1 MFNNLLNNFFIQNY
15 RLIFK
20 KQFTLLFIFTFLT
33 ISYTHAQWIQQ
44 TSGVSDDLRDMSF
57 INQNTGWIVGE
68 NGSIL
73 KTTNGGDN
81 WETQNSG
88 TTQNLRSVFFWDEN
102 LGFIAGTDDLLATT
116 NGGATWVYQW
126 TLLTPMND
134 IDFYNENTGWAVGTV
149 GKILHTTNGGT
160 NWEQQT
166 SGTTEHFSKM
176 DFLDSDTGY
185 VVGSNGTIRKTTNG
199 GNSWL
204 GLNSGTSQDLYGV
217 DFINPGTAWVVG
229 YNGTIKKTTNYG
241 LTFVTQ
247 DAGTTR
253 DFNSVDF
260 EVGLTGLRGWVLS
273 PYKLYNSTNGGI
285 TWTEQDMAPN
295 TQGIGQRY
303 FTLNN
308 TTSKYS
314 ELSSTG
320 TIGFVDFSE
329 AITAYI
335 VGDSGTIQKTT
346 NGGVFV
352 SNNNTTIPD
361 MYALHQNYPNPFNP
375 GTTITFDLPK
385 SGFASLIIYDVLGRE
400 VAILLNKRLTAGSY
414 IGKWNAEDYNSGVY
428 FYRLTAGDY
437 VETRK
442 MLLVK

>member
-1 MFNNLLNNFFIQNY
+1 
-15 RLIFK
+15 LIFK
-20 KQFTLLFIFTFLT
+20 KQLTLLFIFTFLT

-44 TSGVSDDLRDMSF
+44 NSNVTVDLRKLSF
-57 INQNTGWIVGE
+57 ININTGWCIGE
-68 NGSIL
+68 NGTIIKTTNGGANWDSLNVGSTQNLRSVKFFDENTGWVVGTDDIL
-73 KTTNGGDN
+73 KTTNGG
-81 WETQNSG
+81 S
-88 TTQNLRSVFFWDEN
+88 
-102 LGFIAGTDDLLATT
+102 
-116 NGGATWVYQW
+116 TWVYQQS
-126 TLLTPMND
+126 TPTPMND
-134 IDFYNENTGWAVGTV
+134 IDFYNANTGWAVGTV
-149 GKILHTTNGGT
+149 GKIFHTTNGGT

-166 SGTTEHFSKM
+166 SGTTEHFSSV
-176 DFLDSDTGY
+176 DFIDSVIGVT
-185 VVGSNGTIRKTTNG
+185 VGSNGSICFTLSAGSN
-199 GNSWL
+199 WL
-204 GLNSGTSQDLYGV
+204 LQNSGTTQDLYSV
-217 DFINPGTAWVVG
+217 DFINENTGWTVG
-229 YNGTIKKTTNYG
+229 YNGTIKKTTNG
-241 LTFVTQ
+241 GNSWFTQ

-303 FTLNN
+303 FTIQNN
-308 TTSKYS
+308 SSKYS
-314 ELSSTG
+314 ELTPTG
-320 TIGFVDFSE
+320 TIGVEDYSE

-335 VGDSGTIQKTT
+335 VGDIGTIQKTT

-385 SGFASLIIYDVLGRE
+385 SGFVSLIIYDILGRE
-400 VAILLNKRLTAGSY
+400 VAVLLNKKLKAGSY
-414 IGKWNAEDYNSGVY
+414 IGTWNAENYNSGVY
-428 FYRLTAGDY
+428 FYRLKAGEY

-442 MLLVK
+442 MLIIK

>member
-1 MFNNLLNNFFIQNY
+1 MFNNLLNNFFIQKY

-20 KQFTLLFIFTFLT
+20 KHLALLFIFTFLT

-44 TSGVSDDLRDMSF
+44 NSGVNTDFLKVHF
-57 INQNTGWIVGE
+57 INSYTGYIVGE
-68 NGSIL
+68 NGEII
-73 KTTNGGDN
+73 KTTNTGEN
-81 WETQNSG
+81 WVTLNSG
-88 TTQNLRSVFFWDEN
+88 TTQNLRSVFFVNADTGWVV
-102 LGFIAGTDDLLATT
+102 GTDDILITT
-116 NGGATWVYQW
+116 NGGNTWTYQQSVI
-126 TLLTPMND
+126 TTMND
-134 IDFYNENTGWAVGTV
+134 IDFSNVNTGWVVGTV
-149 GKILHTTNGGT
+149 GRILHTTNGGT

-166 SGTTEHFSKM
+166 SGTTEHFSSV
-176 DFLDSDTGY
+176 DFIDSAKGWTVGTNGSIY
-185 VVGSNGTIRKTTNG
+185 FTLNAGSN
-199 GNSWL
+199 WL
-204 GLNSGTSQDLYGV
+204 QQNSGTTQDLYSV
-217 DFINPGTAWVVG
+217 DFINENTGWTVG
-229 YNGTIKKTTNYG
+229 YNGTIKKTTNG
-241 LTFVTQ
+241 GNSWNTQ

-303 FTLNN
+303 FSISKPV
-308 TTSKYS
+308 SKYS
-314 ELSSTG
+314 ELSTTG
-320 TIGFVDFSE
+320 TIGVDDFSE

-352 SNNNTTIPD
+352 TNNNTTIPD

-385 SGFASLIIYDVLGRE
+385 SGFVSLIIYDVLGRE
-400 VAILLNKRLTAGSY
+400 VAVLLNKKLKAGSY
-414 IGKWNAEDYNSGVY
+414 TGTWNAESYNSGVY

-437 VETRK
+437 VETKK
-442 MLLVK
+442 MLLIK